1 MKQATKLTIPKKIT
15 CYLLILLTA
24 GCSLQKKSGFNRSM
38 QNLTAHYNI
47 LFNANQILL
56 QKQQDYAVAF
66 VDSYNEILPVYQDT
80 AITRSTNGLDKDLQA
95 AVDKANKIIYEKEQS
110 HYLGDAYLVMGK
122 ANYLGG
128 FYFNAAEYFAYVI
141 RSFPKQPKLLAE
153 ALIWDA
159 RTQLY
164 LNHPDTARVLL
175 DTAFQHINPKKINPA
190 DLYATKLQY
199 DINLQDYKD
208 GEEMAKQAVHYCK
221 SSKQRLRWRFILAQL
236 EELNGEN
243 NEAYANYGRIAGSN
257 ADFEMAFNA
266 QLNQIRIADMGN
278 GAKASRIDQLHAL
291 LGNPN
296 NKEFT
301 DQIYYQIGQ
310 QYNSQKDYDNAIAN
324 YKLSVRNSV
333 KNQNQK
339 SLSYLRIADIEFSNK
354 ADYVR
359 AKKYYD
365 STVLTMSPN
374 YPGYLAIQKKTS
386 NLQVLTDRLQI
397 ISREDTLQMLARMD
411 EKARNLIIDSMV
423 TREILQQQAAQSNI
437 VNSAKSIGNGPSG
450 PMSGAPGSSSFYFYN
465 SNAVSQ
471 GYNDFKRIWGD
482 RKLEDNWRRGNRPN
496 ANQAANSVNPNVAAA
511 VGAMTDPFAVS
522 KTNVNA
528 SNYRRQIVENLPLTA
543 EKVAQ
548 SNLRIFNAYF
558 DIANFYRDILD
569 DKKEAI
575 NTYNAILK
583 RFPDNP
589 NLPAI
594 YYSLYRLYSEQH
606 DARADIYKN
615 KLLTNYAGTPFA
627 QVILDPDYSK
637 KMGDKDA
644 EFNTLYNSIYDLY
657 AHHKYTDVVN
667 QVEAVQKQYPN
678 NKYSAQLYYLRAVS
692 AGHNEPLVPFEND
705 LQQIAKNY
713 PNDKLIAPL
722 VKKHLD
728 YINAN
733 LVDMSKRHYALSESD
748 TTQVPFT
755 PPVEDQKQ
763 TPFRRVRHYAP
774 EPAQPLVAKQVTKPV
789 TTVNKD
795 SVKAT
800 GQKVVVTNKRV
811 TKGKKDSLK
820 AASPK
825 TVATM
830 PPTPIFSMS
839 DSTNY
844 YFVINITNN
853 TTNLSSSRFGI
864 GQFNRAHF
872 DNSNITHQLTYI
884 GDNTELLYIGRFYSM
899 ASVKA
904 YARTIIPLMQD
915 IMKIPK
921 DKYSFFII
929 TKQNLDKLADQKTLN
944 SYLDYYQKNY

>member
-1 MKQATKLTIPKKIT
+1 MKQATTFTTPKKIT
-15 CYLLILLTA
+15 CYLLVLLAA
-24 GCSLQKKSGFNRSM
+24 GCSLQKQSGFNRSM

-56 QKQQDYAVAF
+56 QKQQDYATAF

-80 AITRSTNGLDKDLQA
+80 AVTKSTNGLDKDLQS

-122 ANYLGG
+122 ANYLGAY
-128 FYFNAAEYFAYVI
+128 YFNAAEYFAYVI
-141 RSFPKQPKLLAE
+141 RSFSKQPKLVAE
-153 ALIWDA
+153 ALVWDA

-164 LNHPDTARVLL
+164 LHHPDTAKRLL
-175 DTAFQHINPKKINPA
+175 DTAFQNINPKKINPA

-199 DINLQDYKD
+199 DINIQDYKD
-208 GEEMAKQAVHYCK
+208 GEEMAKQAIHYCK
-221 SSKQRLRWRFILAQL
+221 NSKQRLRWRFILAQL
-236 EELNGEN
+236 QELNGEN
-243 NEAYANYGRIAGSN
+243 NDAYANYGRIAGSN
-257 ADFEMAFNA
+257 ANFEMAFNA

-278 GAKASRIDQLHAL
+278 GAKMSRIDQLRAL
-291 LGNPN
+291 LKNPN

-310 QYNSQKDYDNAIAN
+310 QYYSQKDYDNAITN

-339 SLSYLRIADIEFSNK
+339 GLSYLRIADIEFSNK
-354 ADYVR
+354 TDYVR

-365 STVLTMSPN
+365 STVLTLSPN
-374 YPGYLAIQKKTS
+374 YPGYLTIQKKTS
-386 NLQVLTDRLQI
+386 NLQILTDRLQI

-411 EKARNLIIDSMV
+411 EKTRNLVIDSMV
-423 TREILQQQAAQSNI
+423 TREILQQQQQAQSAI
-437 VNSAKSIGNGPSG
+437 ANSAKSIGNSSSG
-450 PMSGAPGSSSFYFYN
+450 PMAGLSGNSSFYFYN

-471 GYNDFKRIWGD
+471 GYNDFKKIWGD
-482 RKLEDNWRRGNRPN
+482 RKLEDNWRRSNRPN
-496 ANQAANSVNPNVAAA
+496 ADQAANSVNPNVAAA

-528 SNYRRQIVENLPLTA
+528 SNYRQQIVQNLPLTSD
-543 EKVAQ
+543 KLAQ

-575 NTYNAILK
+575 NTYNTILK

-594 YYSLYRLYSEQH
+594 YYSLYRLYSELH
-606 DARADIYKN
+606 DTRADVYKN
-615 KLLTNYAGTPFA
+615 KLLTNYTGTPFA

-637 KMGDKDA
+637 KMGDRDA
-644 EFNTLYNSIYDLY
+644 EFKTLYNSIYDLY
-657 AHHKYTDVVN
+657 AHHKYTEVVS
-667 QVEAVQKQYPN
+667 QVDAVQKQYPN
-678 NKYSAQLYYLRAVS
+678 NKYSAQLYYLRAIS

-713 PNDKLIAPL
+713 PNDRLIAPL

-733 LVDMSKRHYALSESD
+733 LVDMSRRHYALSEAD

-755 PPVEDQKQ
+755 PPVENQKQ
-763 TPFRRVRHYAP
+763 TPFRKAHHYAP
-774 EPAQPLVAKQVTKPV
+774 EPAQPLVAQQVPKPV
-789 TTVNKD
+789 IVKKD

-800 GQKVVVTNKRV
+800 NQKTVVVNKPV
-811 TKGKKDSLK
+811 IK
-820 AASPK
+820 A
-825 TVATM
+825 TL
-830 PPTPIFSMS
+830 PPTFFSMS

-884 GDNTELLYIGRFYSM
+884 GDNTELIYIGRFYNL
-899 ASVKA
+899 AAAKV
-904 YARTIIPLMQD
+904 YARTIIPLMGD

-921 DKYSFFII
+921 EKYSFFII